1 MGGGDVDLFIG
12 YGGRTKMD
20 KRVDSNL
27 LLDMSGMLNDIG
39 FNLDDEL
46 GVQIWQSITT
56 MMVPYMD
63 SPPNT
68 RTQDGF

>member
-1 MGGGDVDLFIG
+1 
-12 YGGRTKMD
+12 MD

-46 GVQIWQSITT
+46 GVANMESITT

-63 SPPNT
+63 SLPNT